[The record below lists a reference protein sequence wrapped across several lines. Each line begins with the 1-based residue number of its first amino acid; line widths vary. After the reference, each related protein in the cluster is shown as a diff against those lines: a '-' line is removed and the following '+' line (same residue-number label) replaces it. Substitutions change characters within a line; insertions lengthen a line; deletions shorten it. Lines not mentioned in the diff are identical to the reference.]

1 MSLSTL
7 QFAVASGAAAVLLG
21 LMGYTIRTAT
31 GKPRRRD
38 R

>member
-1 MSLSTL
+1 MSLAILQITL
-7 QFAVASGAAAVLLG
+7 AGGAAALLG
-21 LMGYTIRTAT
+21 LMGYTIRAAT